1 MRVGNIVNM
10 GYGMYYK
17 IIREDGTLVEG
28 RKVFDARVYQK
39 SLWHQIKYYLYR
51 KVYFWRIW

>member
-17 IIREDGTLVEG
+17 IIREETLADG
-28 RKVFDARVYQK
+28 RKVFDCSCIQK
-39 SLWHQIKYYLYR
+39 SLWHQIKYYVYR

>member
-17 IIREDGTLVEG
+17 IIRVETLADG
-28 RKVFDARVYQK
+28 RKSFRLLVHTKKFMA
-39 SLWHQIKYYLYR
+39 SN
-51 KVYFWRIW
+51 